1 MADPRKTTSFNEVD
15 AHYSTYAIDNST
27 ITYDGTKANGF
38 GWTHAGRS
46 VALSADKTVKL
57 AGDGDRVIGRI
68 DGVESD
74 NFCRV
79 QDDGYM
85 PLPGGSGASLTRGK
99 SIVGAVDGSS
109 NPGFIREAA
118 SGTAAELVKDSG
130 VIVDNSDTAAVIVQF

>member
-1 MADPRKTTSFNEVD
+1 MADPRSTPSLNEVD
-15 AHYSTYAIDNST
+15 AHYATYKIDNST
-27 ITYDGTKANGF
+27 IAYDATKVNGI
-38 GWTHAGRS
+38 GVTHAGRA
-46 VALSADKTVKL
+46 VALSAAKTVKL
-57 AGDGDRVIGRI
+57 AGDGDRVIGRL

-74 NFCRV
+74 NLARI

-85 PLPGGSGASLTRGK
+85 PLPGGSSAALTLGK

-130 VIVDNSDTAAVIVQF
+130 VIVDAGDTTAVIVQF